1 MAVYRE
7 LERWAEKVL
16 AEAGVPD
23 GGYDAGALL
32 RYAAGWDRTQ
42 YLMHRGEPAPE
53 QIAAAYRDIVRRRA
67 GRIPLQHIIGET
79 WFMGLPFLV
88 NGDVL
93 IPRQDTETL
102 VCEVLSDRKGVTG
115 GSLLD
120 LGTGSGC
127 IAISLAALGDW
138 DEVTAS
144 DLSEPAL
151 AEARRNAERNLK
163 KNWQITGGCQPAE
176 ENGPGKIQSGTVDGH
191 PRITGRRFALVKSDL
206 FDSFGGRRFDVITAN
221 PPYIPDGD
229 IRDLMPEVRDHDPRM
244 ALAGGPDGLDFYR
257 RIASESLVHL
267 RKDAQIYLE
276 IGSEQARAV
285 SDLMEAADF
294 RDIRVIRDDAGR
306 DRVIAARAPEE
317 EGA

>member
-16 AEAGVPD
+16 TGAGVPD
-23 GGYDAGALL
+23 GAYDAGALL
-32 RYAAGWDRTQ
+32 RHAAGWDRTQ

-53 QIAAAYRDIVRRRA
+53 QIAAAYRDMVRRRA

-102 VCEVLSDRKGVTG
+102 VCEVLSDRKGVAG

-120 LGTGSGC
+120 LCTGSGC

-163 KNWQITGGCQPAE
+163 KNGQ
-176 ENGPGKIQSGTVDGH
+176 
-191 PRITGRRFALVKSDL
+191 ITGRRFALVKSDL

-229 IRDLMPEVRDHDPRM
+229 IRDLMPEVRNHDPRM

-257 RIASESLVHL
+257 RIASESPAHL

-294 RDIRVIRDDAGR
+294 RNIRVIRDDAGR
-306 DRVIAARAPEE
+306 DRVIAARAPED